1 MPAQFAS
8 AFDYLMRWEDDPND
22 SGKVTVDPGGRTRYG
37 IAEKYW
43 GTVLPSDFYT
53 TMSANDARTFASG
66 FYRNNFWEPLHLD
79 SVQHQFLADYI
90 LSLAV
95 NLGITQ
101 VVRWIQ
107 LTLDLVED
115 GILGPETLAAINA
128 APAQAIGGLF
138 TQAYHFYQTEP
149 TVYLLGLKRRAK
161 G

>member
-1 MPAQFAS
+1 MIAQFRD
-8 AFDYLMRWEDDPND
+8 AFDYLLRWEDDPND

-43 GTVLPSDFYT
+43 GTALPSDFYT

-66 FYRNNFWEPLHLD
+66 FYRNNFWEPLHLG
-79 SVQHQFLADYI
+79 SVEHQFVGEYI

-101 VVRWIQ
+101 VTKWLQ
-107 LTLDLVED
+107 LTLNLVED
-115 GILGPETLAAINA
+115 GIFGAETLAAVNA

-149 TVYLLGLKRRAK
+149 AVYLLGLERRAK